1 MLKQGKILIT
11 GASGFMGRNL
21 SFALKELG
29 NYEILEVNSQTTT
42 DILIEN
48 VLAAD
53 FIVHLAGVN
62 RPTHNEEFY
71 RGNSDL
77 TKTIT
82 NTLLTSSKKTPL
94 IFISS
99 IHASLDN
106 DYGKSKRLALQYI
119 LDYSQHAQA
128 KVYIFKLT
136 NTFGRWAR
144 INLHS
149 VVATFCHNIAH
160 DKEILINDRSKELSL
175 IYIDDLI
182 EAFTDII
189 KGTPN
194 SNLVIQDGYYEFSKI
209 YPRTLG
215 YIADTLYKFKKEN
228 LHENTIEDDFEK
240 KLYTTYLSYKD

>member
-21 SFALKELG
+21 SYALKELG
-29 NYEILEVNSQTTT
+29 EYNLLEVNSHTSKE
-42 DILIEN
+42 ILIEN

-62 RPTHNEEFY
+62 RPTDNEEFY
-71 RGNSDL
+71 KGNSDL
-77 TKTIT
+77 TKIIT
-82 NTLLTSSKKTPL
+82 DTLLAFGRSTPL

-106 DYGKSKRLALQYI
+106 DYGKSKRLALQYV
-119 LDYSQHAQA
+119 LHYSDTTKA
-128 KVYIFKLT
+128 KIYIFKLT
-136 NTFGRWAR
+136 NTFGKWAR

-160 DKEILINDRSKELSL
+160 DKEILITDRSKELTL

-182 EAFTDII
+182 ESFVDTI
-189 KGTPN
+189 KGIPN
-194 SNLVIQDGYYEFSKI
+194 RNITIRDGYYEFNKT
-209 YPRTLG
+209 YPRKLG
-215 YIADTLYKFKKEN
+215 YIADTLSKFKNEGTDYYK
-228 LHENTIEDDFEK
+228 IIDDFEK
-240 KLYTTYLSYKD
+240 KLYITYISYKL